1 MIDEEKYNHSLEVL
15 RLASQMSEQYYKKP
29 LLITYSGGKDSDVL
43 LQLAL
48 ESGIKFEVQNSHTTV
63 DAPPTVYHIRETF
76 GRLHERGINASVFHS
91 RYKDGRLITMWNL
104 IEKKKY
110 PPTRMARYC
119 CLCLKET
126 ATPNRFI
133 ATGVRRAESARRAN
147 REEFLT
153 RSKTR
158 DGEWYK
164 GKSLAETEEVY
175 KEAQENDEVYD
186 CLLITQAKKNM
197 DLVCNPILYWT
208 DSDVWN
214 FIKDRNIKVCDLYSM
229 GFKRVGC
236 VGCPMASKRERERVR
251 ALPGVQSQLHQGVRK
266 DGQKCLY
273 GRRGYNT
280 GVDRERSLRLVDARP
295 TPLWTDGT
303 GGMARWRRVKFSTPT
318 SPAKRFASIVPTPR

>member
-1 MIDEEKYNHSLEVL
+1 MIDEEKYNRSLEVL

-76 GRLHERGINASVFHS
+76 ERLREQGINAFVFHS

-104 IEKKKY
+104 IEKKKC
-110 PPTRMARYC
+110 PPTRVMRYC
-119 CLCLKET
+119 CEALKET

-133 ATGVRRAESARRAN
+133 ATGVRRAESVRRAN

-153 RSKTR
+153 RSKTP

-186 CLLITQAKKNM
+186 CLLITHAKKNM
-197 DLVCNPILYWT
+197 DVVCNPILYWT
-208 DSDVWN
+208 DGDVWN

-236 VGCPMASKRERERVR
+236 VGCPMAGKREREREF
-251 ALPGVQSQLHQGVRK
+251 ALFPAYKTNYIKAFERMDKSAYRG
-266 DGQKCLY
+266 DGGITPESTGKEVFDWWMQDPRFY
-273 GRRGYNT
+273 GQTELEGWR
-280 GVDRERSLRLVDARP
+280 
-295 TPLWTDGT
+295 DGEE
-303 GGMARWRRVKFSTPT
+303 
-318 SPAKRFASIVPTPR
+318 

>member
-1 MIDEEKYNHSLEVL
+1 MGEVIKKEKYEHSTEVL
-15 RLASQMSEQYYKKP
+15 KLASQMSEQYYGKP
-29 LLITYSGGKDSDVL
+29 LLLTYSGGKDSDVL

-76 GRLHERGINASVFHS
+76 ERLHERGINAFVFHP

-119 CLCLKET
+119 CLSLKET

-133 ATGVRRAESARRAN
+133 ATGVRKAESVRRAN

-164 GKSLAETEEVY
+164 GKSLVETEEVY
-175 KEAQENDEVYD
+175 KESQENDEVYD

-208 DSDVWN
+208 DDDVWD

-236 VGCPMASKRERERVR
+236 VGCPMASKRERERENSR
-251 ALPGVQSQLHQGVRK
+251 SS
-266 DGQKCLY
+266 
-273 GRRGYNT
+273 RRTKPITSRRSNGWTKAVIRET
-280 GVDRERSLRLVDARP
+280 GV
-295 TPLWTDGT
+295 
-303 GGMARWRRVKFSTPT
+303 
-318 SPAKRFASIVPTPR
+318 

>member
-76 GRLHERGINASVFHS
+76 ERLREQGINAFVFHS

-119 CLCLKET
+119 CLSLKET

-133 ATGVRRAESARRAN
+133 ATGVRRAESVRRAN

-153 RSKTR
+153 RSKTHG
-158 DGEWYK
+158 GEWYK
-164 GKSLAETEEVY
+164 GKSLSETEEVY
-175 KEAQENDEVYD
+175 KEAQENDEIYD
-186 CLLITQAKKNM
+186 CLLIADAKKNE

-214 FIKDRNIKVCDLYSM
+214 FIKDRNIKVCDLYGM
-229 GFKRVGC
+229 GFRRVGC
-236 VGCPMASKRERERVR
+236 VGCPMAGKREREREF
-251 ALPGVQSQLHQGVRK
+251 ALFPAYKTNYIKAFERMDKSA
-266 DGQKCLY
+266 Y
-273 GRRGYNT
+273 RG
-280 GVDRERSLRLVDARP
+280 D
-295 TPLWTDGT
+295 
-303 GGMARWRRVKFSTPT
+303 GGMTPESTGKEVFDWWMEDPRFYGQTELEGWRDGEE
-318 SPAKRFASIVPTPR
+318 

>member
-1 MIDEEKYNHSLEVL
+1 MIDEKKYNHSLEVL

-76 GRLHERGINASVFHS
+76 GRLHERGINAFVFHS

-104 IEKKKY
+104 IEHKKY
-110 PPTRMARYC
+110 PPTRLVRYC
-119 CLCLKET
+119 CTYLKET
-126 ATPNRFI
+126 TTPNRFV
-133 ATGVRRAESARRAN
+133 ATGVRRAESVRRGKL
-147 REEFLT
+147 EEFLT
-153 RSKTR
+153 WSKTPSE
-158 DGEWYK
+158 GYK
-164 GKSLAETEEVY
+164 GKSFAETAEVY

-186 CLLITQAKKNM
+186 CKFITDAKKNK
-197 DLVCNPILYWT
+197 DIVCNPILYWT

-236 VGCPMASKRERERVR
+236 VGCPMASKREREREF
-251 ALPGVQSQLHQGVRK
+251 ALFPAYKANYIKAFERMDKSAYTGDGVITPESTGKEVFDWWMQDPR
-266 DGQKCLY
+266 LY
-273 GRRGYNT
+273 GQTELEGWR
-280 GVDRERSLRLVDARP
+280 
-295 TPLWTDGT
+295 DGEE
-303 GGMARWRRVKFSTPT
+303 
-318 SPAKRFASIVPTPR
+318 